1 MKINSQPPLI
11 YDLGLRSSLPVDS
24 AVNLSSNRLQIE
36 NTTQQVRPVAWAE
49 NLERARDYTLKSQAT
64 HEPLNQ
70 HSKAALSAYTS
81 HDQND
86 ERGYL
91 TEVFGLD
98 TFA

>member
-1 MKINSQPPLI
+1 MKINSQLPLI
-11 YDLGLRSSLPVDS
+11 YDHSLRSTPLADS
-24 AVNLSSNRLQIE
+24 AVNPSSDPPQTE
-36 NTTQQVRPVAWAE
+36 NITQQVRPIAWAE
-49 NLERARDYTLKSQAT
+49 NLERARDYTLKNQTT

-91 TEVFGLD
+91 TQLFGLD